1 MSSTP
6 LVEKLAPDSTVARL
20 QAGVFAHRNL
30 LAGAPLIAALLL
42 APASGGALREFS
54 AFALAA
60 LGVALR
66 AWCTLYNRFA
76 QGDRKTLATGG
87 PYAWMRNPLYVGN
100 TLVLLGAAT
109 IAGPLWLVPLTSA
122 WAFLVYEQVVRHEER
137 RLSQKYG
144 SAYAAYCR
152 SVPRWIPRV
161 RAALGPLPRAF
172 GPALLVQSRS
182 LLLLLPFVAKLWA
195 LHS

>member
-6 LVEKLAPDSTVARL
+6 LAESLVPEPTAARL
-20 QAGVFAHRNL
+20 QARIFAHRNL
-30 LAGAPLIAALLL
+30 LAGVPLIAALLL
-42 APASGGALREFS
+42 APTPGAARLAP

-66 AWCTLYNRFA
+66 ARCTLYNRFA
-76 QGDRKTLATGG
+76 QGDHKTLATGG

-109 IAGPLWLVPLTSA
+109 IAGPLWLVPLSGA
-122 WAFLVYEQVVRHEER
+122 WAFLVYEQAVRHEER

-144 SAYAAYCR
+144 GAYAAYAQR
-152 SVPRWIPRV
+152 VPRWVPRV
-161 RAALGPLPRAF
+161 RAAAPGPLARPFLR
-172 GPALLVQSRS
+172 ALLVQSRS
-182 LLLLLPFVAKLWA
+182 LLLLLPFAAKLWA
-195 LHS
+195 VHS

>member
-6 LVEKLAPDSTVARL
+6 LAESLVPESTVARL
-20 QAGVFAHRNL
+20 QARVFAHRNL
-30 LAGAPLIAALLL
+30 LAGVPLIAALLL
-42 APASGGALREFS
+42 APAPGGAARLAP

-66 AWCTLYNRFA
+66 ARCTLYNRFA
-76 QGDRKTLATGG
+76 QGERKTLATGG

-100 TLVLLGAAT
+100 ILLLLGAAT
-109 IAGPLWLVPLTSA
+109 IAGPLWLVPLSGA

-144 SAYAAYCR
+144 SAYAAYVR

-161 RAALGPLPRAF
+161 RAAPGPRARACLR
-172 GPALLVQSRS
+172 ALLVQSRS
-182 LLLLLPFVAKLWA
+182 FLLLLPFAAKLWA
-195 LHS
+195 VHS